1 MKWFW
6 SRWCCKLFSSL
17 SFFTLNL
24 LAVMIIKLWKKDQGQ
39 HRKWKRNTECEEQQ
53 QRPSHWIVSSVL
65 SVHPKKKKKRKA
77 WRDGGILKLPAGR
90 TQTRPLGWW
99 NKVERN
105 KHTQNQNQK
114 PAADYCWRARRQE
127 ATDSVL
133 SGTKPKCKLA
143 WGLVLQVTASHR
155 CGLVSSLCHMC
166 LSPFRCSLQVSACW
180 LRFSGPWCQR
190 WFRVIRMPL
199 YHRPYAHSYKWFCFS

>member
-1 MKWFW
+1 MKKR
-6 SRWCCKLFSSL
+6 SRPASEVEKKYWVWRTAAKAFSLDSKQCAL
-17 SFFTLNL
+17 S
-24 LAVMIIKLWKKDQGQ
+24 
-39 HRKWKRNTECEEQQ
+39 
-53 QRPSHWIVSSVL
+53 PS
-65 SVHPKKKKKRKA
+65 KKKKKRKA

-180 LRFSGPWCQR
+180 LRFSGPWCQC

>member
-6 SRWCCKLFSSL
+6 SRWCYKLFSSL

-39 HRKWKRNTECEEQQ
+39 HRKWKRNPECEEQQ
-53 QRPSHWIVSSVL
+53 QRPSDWIVSSVL
-65 SVHPKKKKKRKA
+65 LVHPKKKKKL
-77 WRDGGILKLPAGR
+77 GMVKLPAGR

-133 SGTKPKCKLA
+133 SGTKPKCELA
-143 WGLVLQVTASHR
+143 WVLFCKSQHRIAAGWWALFVTCVYPR
-155 CGLVSSLCHMC
+155 
-166 LSPFRCSLQVSACW
+166 
-180 LRFSGPWCQR
+180 SGAVCR
-190 WFRVIRMPL
+190 
-199 YHRPYAHSYKWFCFS
+199 